1 MDHMLTA
8 PGVVKRELDGA
19 LCYKISW
26 MGTLPST
33 MVLTIWGTKC
43 SLEKEGGGDKEEAQ
57 AKWN

>member
-1 MDHMLTA
+1 
-8 PGVVKRELDGA
+8 
-19 LCYKISW
+19 